1 MDAPASLRLVVAHP
15 GRAARTGLLWRSQL
29 HLLATIPLAAVSAI
43 FALVA
48 PLLLPFS
55 AIGLARVERARLRWL
70 IGETLPNGH
79 LPAASLRFG
88 ERLRLRLGESITWRE
103 TAHVLASVVAGAVLV
118 VVVAIEIVFLG
129 TLLGA
134 PFVALEKPVT
144 VGAIVMPTPLSTWPV
159 VVSGVLCLLLFVYLN
174 ALLAVGVGCVTDGL
188 LSAREQELA
197 QRVGSLSTSRRVIL
211 TSFDAERRRIERDLH
226 DGVQQRL
233 VDSSLTLGLLQLEL
247 DDDDHRAQLLQRA
260 QRQNS
265 DALALLRTT
274 ILGILPPVLADHG
287 LVAAVYDLAD
297 GSSLDVRVTVDKA
310 VPVHARFGA
319 EVERAA
325 YYTVSEGL
333 TNVLKHAEVREATVS
348 IAAEEGRVT
357 IAVKDDGVGGAGF
370 EGGSGLAGL
379 RERAEAIGGE
389 FSVESTPAGT
399 IVRVSLPSEGALSA
413 EGSVPTDRSMSTD
426 RSLPTNRSLP
436 EGIA

>member
-43 FALVA
+43 VAVVA

-55 AIGLARVERARLRWL
+55 AIGLARVERARLHWL
-70 IGETLPNGH
+70 IGEALPNGH
-79 LPAASLRFG
+79 LPASSLRFG

-134 PFVALEKPVT
+134 PLVALEKPVT

-159 VVSGVLCLLLFVYLN
+159 VVSGLLCLALFVYLN

-197 QRVGSLSTSRRVIL
+197 QRVGSLSASRRVIL

-247 DDDDHRAQLLQRA
+247 ADDDHRSQLLKRA

-287 LVAAVYDLAD
+287 LVPAVYDLAD
-297 GSSLDVRVTVDKA
+297 GSSLDVRVVVDKA
-310 VPVHARFGA
+310 VPVHARFGP

-333 TNVLKHAEVREATVS
+333 TNVLKHAEVREATVT
-348 IAAEEGRVT
+348 IAGDEGRVT
-357 IAVKDDGVGGAGF
+357 IEVQDTGVGGAGF

-379 RERAEAIGGE
+379 RERVGAIGGE

-399 IVRVSLPSEGALSA
+399 IVRACLPA
-413 EGSVPTDRSMSTD
+413 EGVVSADGSGATDRSV
-426 RSLPTNRSLP
+426 P
-436 EGIA
+436 EGAA

>member
-426 RSLPTNRSLP
+426 RSLP

>member
-29 HLLATIPLAAVSAI
+29 HLLTAIPLAAVSAI
-43 FALVA
+43 VALVA

-79 LPAASLRFG
+79 LPAASLRIG

-103 TAHVLASVVAGAVLV
+103 TAHVLASVVAGGVLV

-134 PFVALEKPVT
+134 PLVALEKPVT

-348 IAAEEGRVT
+348 IAADEGRVT

-389 FSVESTPAGT
+389 LSVESTPSGT
-399 IVRVSLPSEGALSA
+399 IVRVSLPSEGALPA
-413 EGSVPTDRSMSTD
+413 EGPAPTD
-426 RSLPTNRSLP
+426 RSLPSDRSLP

>member
-79 LPAASLRFG
+79 LPAASLRIG

-197 QRVGSLSTSRRVIL
+197 QRVGSLSASRRVIL

-247 DDDDHRAQLLQRA
+247 DDDDDHRTQLLQRA

-348 IAAEEGRVT
+348 IAADEGRVT
-357 IAVKDDGVGGAGF
+357 IAVTDDGVGGAGF

-389 FSVESTPAGT
+389 LSVESTPAGT
-399 IVRVSLPSEGALSA
+399 IVRVSLPSEGALPA
-413 EGSVPTDRSMSTD
+413 EGPEPTDRSLSSD
-426 RSLPTNRSLP
+426 RSLP

>member
-29 HLLATIPLAAVSAI
+29 HLLTTIPLAAVSAI
-43 FALVA
+43 VALVA

-103 TAHVLASVVAGAVLV
+103 TAHVLASVVAGGVLV

-348 IAAEEGRVT
+348 IAADEGRVT
-357 IAVKDDGVGGAGF
+357 IAVTDDGVGGAGF

-389 FSVESTPAGT
+389 LSVESTPAGT
-399 IVRVSLPSEGALSA
+399 IVRVSLPSEGALPA
-413 EGSVPTDRSMSTD
+413 EGPEPTDRSLSSD
-426 RSLPTNRSLP
+426 RSLP

>member
-413 EGSVPTDRSMSTD
+413 EGSVLIDRSMSTD
-426 RSLPTNRSLP
+426 RSLP

>member
-15 GRAARTGLLWRSQL
+15 RRAARTGLLWRSQL

-43 FALVA
+43 VALVA

-79 LPAASLRFG
+79 LPAASLRIG

-399 IVRVSLPSEGALSA
+399 IVRVSLPSEDALSA

-426 RSLPTNRSLP
+426 RSLP

>member
-29 HLLATIPLAAVSAI
+29 HLLTTIPLAAVSAI
-43 FALVA
+43 VALVA

-103 TAHVLASVVAGAVLV
+103 TAHVLASVVAGGVLV

-159 VVSGVLCLLLFVYLN
+159 VVSGLLCLLLFVYLN

-247 DDDDHRAQLLQRA
+247 DDDDDHRTQLLQRA

-310 VPVHARFGA
+310 VSVHARFGA

-348 IAAEEGRVT
+348 IAADEGRVT
-357 IAVKDDGVGGAGF
+357 IAVTDDGVGGAGF

-389 FSVESTPAGT
+389 LSVESTPAGT
-399 IVRVSLPSEGALSA
+399 IVRVSLPSEGALPA
-413 EGSVPTDRSMSTD
+413 EGPEPTDRSLSSD
-426 RSLPTNRSLP
+426 RSLP

>member
-15 GRAARTGLLWRSQL
+15 RRAARTGLLWRSQL

-43 FALVA
+43 VALVA

-79 LPAASLRFG
+79 LPAASLRIG

-103 TAHVLASVVAGAVLV
+103 TAHVLASVVAGGVLV

-399 IVRVSLPSEGALSA
+399 IVRVSLPSEDALSA

-426 RSLPTNRSLP
+426 RSLP

>member
-29 HLLATIPLAAVSAI
+29 HLLTAIPLAAVSAI
-43 FALVA
+43 VALVA

-79 LPAASLRFG
+79 LPASSLRFG

-134 PFVALEKPVT
+134 PLVALEKPVT

-310 VPVHARFGA
+310 VPVHARFGV

-348 IAAEEGRVT
+348 IAADEGRVT
-357 IAVKDDGVGGAGF
+357 IAVTDDGVGGAGF

-389 FSVESTPAGT
+389 LSVESTPAGT
-399 IVRVSLPSEGALSA
+399 IVRVSLPSEGALPA
-413 EGSVPTDRSMSTD
+413 EGPEPTDRSLSSD
-426 RSLPTNRSLP
+426 RSLP